1 MDNQNHALRQT
12 SFTVNSLCEGL
23 TPLRAGLSTR
33 GVPQPCV
40 LVIFGATGDLTH
52 RKLVPALYNL
62 AHEGQLP
69 SSFAIV
75 GFARRPKTNEE
86 FRAELQQSVQEFSRF
101 SQIDPA
107 LSGVNPAVWK
117 ALAEGIYYHRSEF
130 ADDKGYDALGELLEK
145 IDRTHGTAGNRLF
158 YLATAPT
165 DFAQIT
171 QQLGARGL
179 VPRSRSHHV
188 SQRIVVEKPFGRSLD
203 TARELNHVLSGVFN
217 ERQIF
222 RIDHYL
228 GKETVQ
234 NILAMRFAN
243 EIFEPLWNQKYI
255 DHVQITVAESIG
267 VEGRGAY
274 YDNSGALRDMVQNHL
289 MQLLSLVAME
299 PPASLEAEDIRD
311 EKVKVLRSIRPIA
324 PAQALQFTVRGQYDR
339 GSIAGKPAVAY
350 REEPK
355 VAHDTRTET
364 FIALKLFLDNWRW
377 AGVPFYL
384 RHGKRL
390 PKQVAEIA
398 IQFKAAPAVL
408 FAAER
413 SAPIQPNVLVLRI
426 QPDEG
431 IAIRMNAKVPGTA
444 LNIQPVKMDFRYGG
458 SFGAQ
463 SPDAYE
469 RLLHDVLVGDAT
481 LFTRSDEVEHSWA
494 IMDAI
499 LEGWSRSRGTPPVPY
514 ESGTWGPAEADEF
527 IEKDGRQWRRP

>member
-1 MDNQNHALRQT
+1 MHETQLPHNPLR
-12 SFTVNSLCEGL
+12 EGL
-23 TPLRAGLSTR
+23 ISRRTPE
-33 GVPQPCV
+33 PCV

-86 FRAELQQSVQEFSRF
+86 FRVELQQGVQQFSRF
-101 SQIDPA
+101 SPI
-107 LSGVNPAVWK
+107 NRAVWET
-117 ALAEGIYYHRSEF
+117 LTQGIYYHGSEF
-130 ADDKGYDALGELLEK
+130 ADDSGYDSLGKFLGQ
-145 IDRTHGTAGNRLF
+145 IDHTHGTAGNRLF

-165 DFAQIT
+165 DFAQII

-179 VPRSRSHHV
+179 VDRGRNRHLSE
-188 SQRIVVEKPFGRSLD
+188 RIIVEKPFGRSLD
-203 TARELNHVLSGVFN
+203 TARELNHVLARVYD
-217 ERQIF
+217 EQQIF

-255 DHVQITVAESIG
+255 DHVQITVAESLG
-267 VEGRGAY
+267 VETRGGY
-274 YDNSGALRDMVQNHL
+274 YDHSGALRDMVQNHM

-324 PAQALQFTVRGQYDR
+324 PAQVQQFTLRGQYDR
-339 GSIAGKPAVAY
+339 GSIAGKQVVAY
-350 REEPK
+350 HDEPK
-355 VAHDTRTET
+355 VAPDSRTET
-364 FIALKLFLDNWRW
+364 FVALKLFLDNWRW
-377 AGVPFYL
+377 ASVPFYL
-384 RHGKRL
+384 RHAKRL

-398 IQFKAAPAVL
+398 IQFKAPPAVL
-408 FAAER
+408 FAAEQ
-413 SAPIQPNVLVLRI
+413 ATPLQPNVLVLRI

-431 IAIRMNAKVPGTA
+431 IAIRMNAKVPGTT

-458 SFGAQ
+458 SFGAR

-469 RLLHDVLVGDAT
+469 RLLHDAIVGDST
-481 LFTRSDEVEHSWA
+481 LFTRRDEVECSWS

-499 LEGWSRSRGTPPVPY
+499 LEGWSRDGGTPPFPY
-514 ESGTWGPAEADEF
+514 EAGTWGPTEADKF
-527 IEKDGRQWRRP
+527 IERDGRQWRRP